1 MIAMFEGREDAPD
14 RHEVREAIETLAERW
29 RDHALE
35 VSEVASGF
43 RAQIRKEF
51 SQPISVLWQERPARY
66 SRALLETLALIA
78 YRQPASRGEI
88 EEIRGVSVSSSI
100 MKTLLEREWVRV
112 VGHREAPG
120 RPALYGTTKHFLDA
134 FSLKSLEAL
143 PPLKEFKDLEGPQS
157 DLFAEL
163 REPPAAGEGPE
174 PSGAGVAVEAGADGA
189 GGPDVSAESEG
200 SVSTGDGPEPEAH
213 ERMECSRE
221 GASAAEPEDFTPA
234 GDGQET
240 ESAAS
245 EGSVPTSDGPEPEA
259 HERMECSREG
269 ASAAEPE
276 DFTPAGD
283 GQETESAA
291 ESNECPEFASE
302 GVSGGALE
310 DFASNAIPEDGDVSR
325 AGVRPGGFRPRRRC
339 AGAGVPPGG
348 FLRRGAG
355 RSRSGGRRAP
365 VRRAGGRESG
375 VRTGGCF
382 GPAPPPG
389 WRRTAPRRPRAPVLP
404 APREWIE
411 PSSTPAAAVFGTGAR
426 RAGREGAEGQSR
438 APASRRVA
446 KPSAG
451 IAAGRIT
458 VNGRAASLGDRVSP
472 EDVLRVD
479 GRPVPRAAPRRRLI
493 RYHKP
498 AGELT
503 ARNDPLARPTVFDN
517 LPRLGRA
524 RWIAIGRLDF
534 NTTGLLLFTDDGELA
549 HRLMHP
555 SRGIER
561 EYAVRVR
568 GAPSDE
574 ALARLTGGVVLED
587 GEARFDSLRAAG
599 GEGANRWFHVVLREG
614 RNREVRRLFEAVG
627 CVVSRLIRVRFGP
640 VTLPRHLR
648 PRALRGRGPR

>member
-1 MIAMFEGREDAPD
+1 MNGNELVLHVEAALLSAGRPVRIDELIAMFEGREDAPD

-143 PPLKEFKDLEGPQS
+143 PPLKELKDLEGPQS

-174 PSGAGVAVEAGADGA
+174 SSGAGVAVEAGADGA

-200 SVSTGDGPEPEAH
+200 SV
-213 ERMECSRE
+213 
-221 GASAAEPEDFTPA
+221 
-234 GDGQET
+234 
-240 ESAAS
+240 
-245 EGSVPTSDGPEPEA
+245 PTCDRPEPEA

-310 DFASNAIPEDGDVSR
+310 DFASDAISEDGDVSR
-325 AGVRPGGFRPRRRC
+325 PESVPEDSVPAGDAPGPEPLQEDFSAAEPGDPGPAGGEPPSAAQVGGNPGFAPEDAS
-339 AGAGVPPGG
+339 AGAPPGM
-348 FLRRGAG
+348 A
-355 RSRSGGRRAP
+355 AD
-365 VRRAGGRESG
+365 
-375 VRTGGCF
+375 
-382 GPAPPPG
+382 GPAPAPG
-389 WRRTAPRRPRAPVLP
+389 AGAP
-404 APREWIE
+404 
-411 PSSTPAAAVFGTGAR
+411 
-426 RAGREGAEGQSR
+426 GAE
-438 APASRRVA
+438 
-446 KPSAG
+446 
-451 IAAGRIT
+451 
-458 VNGRAASLGDRVSP
+458 
-472 EDVLRVD
+472 RVD
-479 GRPVPRAAPRRRLI
+479 
-493 RYHKP
+493 
-498 AGELT
+498 
-503 ARNDPLARPTVFDN
+503 
-517 LPRLGRA
+517 
-524 RWIAIGRLDF
+524 
-534 NTTGLLLFTDDGELA
+534 
-549 HRLMHP
+549 
-555 SRGIER
+555 
-561 EYAVRVR
+561 
-568 GAPSDE
+568 
-574 ALARLTGGVVLED
+574 
-587 GEARFDSLRAAG
+587 
-599 GEGANRWFHVVLREG
+599 
-614 RNREVRRLFEAVG
+614 
-627 CVVSRLIRVRFGP
+627 
-640 VTLPRHLR
+640 
-648 PRALRGRGPR
+648 